1 MTEEEIAAEAWA
13 LQREAEDRA
22 KAKAKLRVVSS
33 QDEIGWRGH
42 IKHAHRLH
50 DMRFP
55 ATAEVVPGFVPE
67 GLSILAGRPKVGK
80 SWMALEMALGVS
92 MAEKVLG
99 DTRPES
105 GDVLY
110 AALEDTFP
118 RLQRRIKKLLWP
130 PRPTWP
136 DRLALATQW
145 RRLDEGGVEDIADWA
160 QSVDAPKLVILDTLA
175 GIRPKRSNI
184 DTQYDGDYK
193 ALVELQKLANE
204 RHFAAVV
211 LHHTRK
217 AESEDPLDSVSGTLG
232 LVGCADTVLV
242 LQPATLYLRGRDVE
256 EAEKAITF
264 DRANCRWK
272 VVGNAAEVRKT
283 THQLHILEAMSF
295 TEAKSI
301 KDIKED
307 SDVVLS
313 ASNVGDYLR
322 RMAKTGDVIQEKRG
336 FFRRNSEAKGWQ
348 DD

>member
-1 MTEEEIAAEAWA
+1 
-13 LQREAEDRA
+13 
-22 KAKAKLRVVSS
+22 
-33 QDEIGWRGH
+33 
-42 IKHAHRLH
+42 
-50 DMRFP
+50 
-55 ATAEVVPGFVPE
+55 
-67 GLSILAGRPKVGK
+67 
-80 SWMALEMALGVS
+80 
-92 MAEKVLG
+92 
-99 DTRPES
+99 
-105 GDVLY
+105 
-110 AALEDTFP
+110 
-118 RLQRRIKKLLWP
+118 
-130 PRPTWP
+130 
-136 DRLALATQW
+136 
-145 RRLDEGGVEDIADWA
+145 
-160 QSVDAPKLVILDTLA
+160 
-175 GIRPKRSNI
+175 
-184 DTQYDGDYK
+184 
-193 ALVELQKLANE
+193 LVELQKLANE

>member
-1 MTEEEIAAEAWA
+1 MSTFGRDEDEIWRKKQRAE
-13 LQREAEDRA
+13 L
-22 KAKAKLRVVSS
+22 KVVSS
-33 QDEIGWRGH
+33 QDEPDPGWRGH
-42 IKHAHRLH
+42 IKHASRLH

-55 ATAEVVPGFVPE
+55 APAEVVPGFIPE
-67 GLSILAGRPKVGK
+67 GLTILAGRPKVGK
-80 SWMALEMALGVS
+80 SWMALEMALGVA
-92 MAEKVLG
+92 MLEKVLS
-99 DTRPES
+99 DTTPES

-145 RRLDEGGVEDIADWA
+145 RRLDEGGVADIDDWS

-175 GIRPKRSNI
+175 GIRPKRDAR
-184 DTQYDGDYK
+184 DTTYDGDYR

-242 LQPATLYLRGRDVE
+242 LQPLTLYLRGRDVE
-256 EAEKAITF
+256 EAEKAVHF
-264 DRANCRWK
+264 DKANCRWK
-272 VVGNAAEVRKT
+272 VVGNAEEVRRT
-283 THQLHILEAMSF
+283 TNQKAILEACSF
-295 TEAKSI
+295 SEAKSI
-301 KDIKED
+301 KEIHED
-307 SDVVLS
+307 ADVVLS
-313 ASNVGDYLR
+313 ASNVGNYLG
-322 RMAKTGDVIQEKRG
+322 RMAKTGEVIQEKRG
-336 FFRRNSEAKGWQ
+336 SFRRNGKGGWQ
-348 DD
+348 D